1 MPSWLQNAAVVF
13 VFRKYSMALAPTNKP
28 WSTPEYILPHIAA
41 FGNLKASDVVMDC
54 GCGDARVLVELARSH
69 KCKCIGWEISP
80 PRLKEAYLNIKA
92 NNCGSL
98 VEIREDNGLNCWLLN
113 DSISFIW
120 AALTA
125 RGLERVFKVLLQ
137 DQGYVP
143 LTEENKNTP
152 GGKRLTLVTFL
163 YKLKS
168 KSIKPVK
175 IKWFKNPDNVNS
187 KYPMYLYEFIRVD
200 YGKKVLGRYLCVSTV
215 LGLLSAITYGHVW

>member
-187 KYPMYLYEFIRVD
+187 KYPNVFIRVHSSRLW
-200 YGKKVLGRYLCVSTV
+200 KKGVG
-215 LGLLSAITYGHVW
+215 

>member
-1 MPSWLQNAAVVF
+1 M
-13 VFRKYSMALAPTNKP
+13 
-28 WSTPEYILPHIAA
+28 PHIAA
-41 FGNLKASDVVMDC
+41 FGKLKASDVVMDC

-125 RGLERVFKVLLQ
+125 RGLERVFKVLLW

-175 IKWFKNPDNVNS
+175 LSGLKILTTSTRSTQCICTSSFEKTMEKRCWVDTCAFPPCLACCLQLHMVMCVVN
-187 KYPMYLYEFIRVD
+187 MFAVA
-200 YGKKVLGRYLCVSTV
+200 GRANRMI
-215 LGLLSAITYGHVW
+215 SAKAPSRRQQMC

>member
-1 MPSWLQNAAVVF
+1 
-13 VFRKYSMALAPTNKP
+13 MALAPTNKP

-92 NNCGSL
+92 NNCGCL
-98 VEIREDNGLNCWLLN
+98 VEIGEDNGLNCWLLN

-215 LGLLSAITYGHVW
+215 LGLLSAITYDHVW

>member
-41 FGNLKASDVVMDC
+41 FGKLKASDVVMDC

-187 KYPMYLYEFIRVD
+187 KYPMYLYEFIRED

-215 LGLLSAITYGHVW
+215 LGLLSAITYGHV